1 MNGATVLL
9 EEFATELRDLC
20 NAVGAAVLVHLEP
33 PQQSGLM
40 LANSGEQLPPEL
52 VNEEAAWNFIVEQ
65 KSLRGQRE
73 GEDHIRQQTSGD
85 GISALICLPLSRI
98 LPRPAEHAALTDE
111 RRQHPRVHA
120 APALDGKIWIGLN
133 SATKVDQLVELL
145 QGFEAD
151 GSAPQSGEAQLARF
165 VTLSARLAWQVYHLS
180 RVQRDPVS
188 QLPGRMEFEVFLN
201 RVLAAARANSQPLGM
216 LLINPDDFVMVN
228 HRFGRELGDHAVRE
242 IAERLSKCVRET
254 DGVFRYGGAA
264 FGVVLPATDLAST
277 RAAAEKFRRQLSE
290 APYLGDSLELVFT
303 IGGAVADLDALQLP
317 DLEPADMVQRADNAL
332 NRAKLSGGGQI
343 LLSSMS
349 ESSAGLSH
357 FDPLSGI
364 FTTDSEKDYRNML
377 LLWETVSLV
386 SSTPDPELIARSFV
400 DLLGARFRPDRL
412 ALLKDEAPAGLQ
424 ALATNVRDDAA
435 ADGRAMGRD
444 VRLNQ
449 KQSKAIHSALSSGH
463 VERHRDGEAESPLGS
478 TAYAIPL
485 MAGKKAIGCL
495 FLDGINRRLQLDST
509 DLIFLNALA
518 DQVAIA
524 LDRAALSASWIRDKE
539 QESRQLGEQ
548 VRELRQ
554 VLGHSKLVYESPQM
568 QEVLNTLKRV
578 APSDATVLIIG
589 ESGTGKEMLAQSVH
603 TFSRRH
609 ASPFVTVDCGA
620 IAHSLLEA
628 ELFGHVKGAF
638 TGAESASEG
647 RIAQADGGTLFLDE
661 IGELPLDVQAKLLRF
676 VQERELTP
684 VGGNSTRV
692 VDVRIVA
699 ATNRQ
704 LKDDVAA
711 GRFRQDLYYRLQ
723 VVPIQAVPLRDRPD
737 DIMPLARFFVGKFA
751 ALYGSNCQQIGSD
764 AQRLLQAHTWPGNV
778 RELQH
783 CIQRAVLM
791 TDDEVLAAED
801 IELHPES
808 DREPE
813 TASRFQD
820 FSTSNQHVQETNHAE
835 TENSSAVA
843 GDPWQALNDELTA
856 QVEIALSSN
865 AQRPVPIGRWLQE
878 DLVLAAS
885 IASGDV
891 ARRAARLAGVPES
904 TFRRQLDKARMEAE
918 AGLAARTEAW
928 QQISPVLQ
936 ELVQCAAYRE
946 GGDLL
951 DGARLTLLR
960 IVCERVSDSNTVGAS
975 LMGVTPPTYKRWL
988 MDQAA

>member
-1 MNGATVLL
+1 
-9 EEFATELRDLC
+9 
-20 NAVGAAVLVHLEP
+20 
-33 PQQSGLM
+33 M
-40 LANSGEQLPPEL
+40 LASSGEMLPPEL
-52 VNEEAAWNFIVEQ
+52 VSLDAAWNFINDQ
-65 KSLRGQRE
+65 QSSQSHDDGQDR
-73 GEDHIRQQTSGD
+73 IRQLTSGD
-85 GISALICLPLSRI
+85 GSSTLICLPLSRI
-98 LPRPAEHAALTDE
+98 LPRPAEHAPLLDE
-111 RRQHPRVHA
+111 RRQYPRA
-120 APALDGKIWIGLN
+120 QSAPVLDGNIWIGVH
-133 SATKVDQLVELL
+133 SATQVQKLVQLLR
-145 QGFEAD
+145 GIEAD
-151 GSAPQSGEAQLARF
+151 GSAPQTGEAQLARF

-180 RVQRDPVS
+180 RVLRDPVS
-188 QLPGRMEFEVFLN
+188 LLPGRMEFEVFLN
-201 RVLAAARANSQPLGM
+201 RALAAACDSGQPLGV

-242 IAERLSKCVRET
+242 IAERLGGCVREA

-277 RAAAEKFRRQLSE
+277 HAAAEKFRRQLSE

-386 SSTPDPELIARSFV
+386 SSTPDPELIARSFA

-412 ALLKDEAPAGLQ
+412 ALMKEEAPDELQ
-424 ALATNVRDDAA
+424 PLATNMRDDAA
-435 ADGRAMGRD
+435 ADGRAIGRD
-444 VRLNQ
+444 VRLNPE
-449 KQSKAIHSALSSGH
+449 QSKLIRSALTSGH
-463 VERHRDGEAESPLGS
+463 VERHRDGEADSPLGS
-478 TAYAIPL
+478 TAYAVPL
-485 MAGKKAIGCL
+485 MAGKKAVGCL
-495 FLDGINRRLQLDST
+495 FLDGINRRMQLDST

-524 LDRAALSASWIRDKE
+524 LDRAALSASWIRDKDLE
-539 QESRQLGEQ
+539 TRQLGEQ

-554 VLGHSKLVYESPQM
+554 VLGHSKLIYESPQM
-568 QEVLNTLKRV
+568 QDVLNTVKRV

-603 TFSRRH
+603 NYSTRH
-609 ASPFVTVDCGA
+609 ASPLVTVDCGA

-638 TGAESASEG
+638 TGAEAASEG
-647 RIAQADGGTLFLDE
+647 RIVQADGGTLFLDE

-684 VGGNSTRV
+684 VGGSTTRV

-704 LKDDVAA
+704 LKDEVAA

-723 VVPIQAVPLRDRPD
+723 VVPIQAVPLRERPD
-737 DIMPLARFFVGKFA
+737 DIMPLAQFFIGKFA
-751 ALYGSNCQQIGSD
+751 ALYGGSCTQIGED
-764 AQRLLQAHTWPGNV
+764 AERLLKAHRWPGNV

-791 TDDEVLAAED
+791 TDSQVLGAD
-801 IELHPES
+801 GIELHPES
-808 DREPE
+808 DRTPE
-813 TASRFQD
+813 AALQLESYG
-820 FSTSNQHVQETNHAE
+820 TSNLQADEASSHAPE
-835 TENSSAVA
+835 LPASTDH
-843 GDPWQALNDELTA
+843 DPWQALNDALLQ
-856 QVEIALSSN
+856 QVDIALANN

-885 IASGDV
+885 VASGDV
-891 ARRAARLAGVPES
+891 ARRAARLVGVPES

-918 AGLAARTEAW
+918 AGLASRTEAW
-928 QQISPVLQ
+928 QRVSPLLR
-936 ELVQCAAYRE
+936 ELVQCAASAK
-946 GGDLL
+946 GSDLL
-951 DGARLTLLR
+951 DGARLILLR
-960 IVCERVSDSNTVGAS
+960 IVRERVTDRNSAGAS

-988 MDQAA
+988 QDQAA